1 MLPAATHT
9 MSTKITLTRQP
20 QVLTTVQ
27 DPSRRLD
34 SKSASPAKVKSTI
47 PMINYKSVS
56 YLAEVLVNGHKM
68 TVLVDTGSSDF
79 WLSCAYASDFGCSKY
94 CPTSST
100 YLLYGSGAVCVTPAT
115 GTLQVGDLVLKDY
128 VVSVGQGSNMIPDTT
143 ASILSSGTQGL
154 FGLAYASLA
163 AIPNTKAGQF
173 IDHLDS
179 FSMYLTDAANSTG
192 SFLMLNGI
200 DADLVA
206 KEKMQPFTVLV
217 KENPTHWTI
226 GMTAFQAGDD
236 EVQFPCSS
244 SSLMFADDPTRCD
257 SIVDSGTSL
266 LSMPDAIFNN
276 FVKKYLKAQGCEDA
290 RDLVLGSTKELY
302 FCESS
307 VKLPRLGFTFDD
319 YTFYIT
325 QKDYVTPVP
334 ETTMVLVELQSSG
347 TSSNAWILGDTFL
360 KLFYASYEVNKSI
373 TFYCRD
379 ADCAQKVVK
388 NPVEPKTRTTSSNS
402 TTVVPG
408 VSGTGSSNSGGAAS
422 ISDGGVVTT
431 NASASDSST
440 VTILA
445 VVLGLIGAV
454 LLVGAFLFMRA
465 RKRRA
470 AAARAAS
477 EAAVASP
484 GPVVE
489 TPVAVTGAFYVAPA
503 ETPAESRV

>member
-1 MLPAATHT
+1 

-20 QVLTTVQ
+20 QVLTTTVNN

-34 SKSASPAKVKSTI
+34 GKSSSPKAKSTI
-47 PMINYKSVS
+47 PIINYKSVS
-56 YLAEVLVNGHKM
+56 YLAEVLVNDHKM

-79 WLSCAYASDFGCSKY
+79 WLSCAYASDFGCSRY
-94 CPTSST
+94 CPVSST
-100 YLLYGSGAVCVTPAT
+100 YISYGSGTVCVIPAT
-115 GTLQVGDLVLKDY
+115 GALQVGDLVLKDY
-128 VVSVGQGSNMIPDTT
+128 VVSVGQGSNMIPNTA

-163 AIPNTKAGQF
+163 AIPNTEAGQF

-206 KEKMQPFTVLV
+206 KEKMKPFSVPV

-244 SSLMFADDPTRCD
+244 SALMFADDPTRCD

-266 LSMPDAIFNN
+266 LSMPDATFKS
-276 FVKKYLKAQGCEDA
+276 FVSKYLKAQGCEDA
-290 RDLVLGSTKELY
+290 RDLVIGSTKELY
-302 FCESS
+302 FCEAS

-347 TSSNAWILGDTFL
+347 TTSNAWILGDTFL

-379 ADCAQKVVK
+379 ADCAEKVVK
-388 NPVEPKTRTTSSNS
+388 NPIEPKARKSSSSTSGSTTVAPGTTTTSNS
-402 TTVVPG
+402 T
-408 VSGTGSSNSGGAAS
+408 SGGAAS
-422 ISDGGVVTT
+422 ISDSGVVTT
-431 NASASDSST
+431 NASSSGSSSSST

-445 VVLGLIGAV
+445 VVLGLVGVA

-465 RKRRA
+465 RKRRGAATRA
-470 AAARAAS
+470 AASAGS
-477 EAAVASP
+477 
-484 GPVVE
+484 VVE
-489 TPVAVTGAFYVAPA
+489 TPVDATGAFYAAPA
-503 ETPAESRV
+503 ETPAETRV

>member
-1 MLPAATHT
+1 
-9 MSTKITLTRQP
+9 MSTKIALIRQP
-20 QVLTTVQ
+20 QVIPTIH

-34 SKSASPAKVKSTI
+34 GKTSAVKSTI
-47 PMINYKSVS
+47 PITNYKSAS
-56 YLAEVLVNGHKM
+56 YRAEVLVNGHKM

-79 WLSCAYASDFGCSKY
+79 WLSCAFASDFGCSSY
-94 CPTSST
+94 CPYDAT
-100 YLLYGSGAVCVTPAT
+100 YLVYGSGTVCVVAAT

-128 VVSVGQGSNMIPDTT
+128 VVSVGQGRNMVPNTD
-143 ASILSSGTQGL
+143 ASILSAGTQGL

-163 AIPNTKAGQF
+163 SIPNTKAGQF

-192 SFLMLNGI
+192 SFLMLNGV
-200 DADLVA
+200 DTDLVA
-206 KEKMQPFTVLV
+206 KENMKPFTVPI
-217 KENPTHWTI
+217 KENPTFWTI

-244 SSLMFADDPTRCD
+244 SALIFPDDPTRCD

-266 LSMPDAIFNN
+266 LSMPEALFKS
-276 FVKKYLKAQGCEDA
+276 FAKKYLKAQGCEDA
-290 RDLVLGSTKELY
+290 RDLVVGATNELY

-307 VKLPRLGFTFDD
+307 VKLPRLSFTFDD
-319 YTFYIT
+319 YTFYISP
-325 QKDYVTPVP
+325 KDYVSPVAG
-334 ETTMVLVELQSSG
+334 TTMVFVELQSSG
-347 TSSNAWILGDTFL
+347 TALNTWVMGDTFL

-388 NPVEPKTRTTSSNS
+388 NPIEPKARKISSTNS
-402 TTVVPG
+402 E
-408 VSGTGSSNSGGAAS
+408 GATS
-422 ISDGGVVTT
+422 ISDGGVVST
-431 NASASDSST
+431 NASSGSDSSST

-445 VVLGLIGAV
+445 VVLGLVSAA

-470 AAARAAS
+470 RAAS
-477 EAAVASP
+477 LASP
-484 GPVVE
+484 GPVVQ
-489 TPVAVTGAFYVAPA
+489 TPVDAAGAFYAAPV
-503 ETPAESRV
+503 ETPAERV